1 MCSTELSIGC
11 PEYKAPFNWL
21 PTDPVSLMNSALPET
36 SKLLVEQNKRLP
48 VDIPERQLNAHLI
61 RGAQWL

>member
-1 MCSTELSIGC
+1 MCLTELSIGC
-11 PEYKAPFNWL
+11 PENKASFNWP
-21 PTDPVSLMNSALPET
+21 PTGPVFLVNSALPET